1 MFINCFPTM
10 ETWWEGHLKAP
21 FAHRFFSPFERWQRY
36 LIAMHRIGFGRG
48 RAGKTAQDWAHE
60 VRDLPSA
67 CFYKRR
73 GEIER
78 SFRTWFEILP
88 SVEADWIR
96 HRLANSRSL
105 SWVPTPQIL
114 DPILRFLCSR
124 LASCVF
130 VLRRKDQVKASHASV
145 AGMKGLTTLDAHQQ
159 ADAARQNRFAR
170 SCCCPLR

>member
-1 MFINCFPTM
+1 
-10 ETWWEGHLKAP
+10 
-21 FAHRFFSPFERWQRY
+21 
-36 LIAMHRIGFGRG
+36 
-48 RAGKTAQDWAHE
+48 